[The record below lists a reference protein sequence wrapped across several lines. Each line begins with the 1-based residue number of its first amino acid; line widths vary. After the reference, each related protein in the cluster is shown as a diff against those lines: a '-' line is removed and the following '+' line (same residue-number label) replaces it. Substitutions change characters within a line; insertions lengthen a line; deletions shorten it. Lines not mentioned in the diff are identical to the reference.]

1 MSKITLAEAVLTS
14 AKTEMGLQNS
24 FNRTS
29 LESKPRTCA
38 IAAHVRVLASNRIS
52 SVGGNSDS
60 RHLVAIRRSIGQKS
74 DLSIR

>member
-29 LESKPRTCA
+29 
-38 IAAHVRVLASNRIS
+38 
-52 SVGGNSDS
+52 SVEGNSDS
-60 RHLVAIRRSIGQKS
+60 RHLVAIRRSLGQQRILNRKS
-74 DLSIR
+74 EYNELERNVAKYL